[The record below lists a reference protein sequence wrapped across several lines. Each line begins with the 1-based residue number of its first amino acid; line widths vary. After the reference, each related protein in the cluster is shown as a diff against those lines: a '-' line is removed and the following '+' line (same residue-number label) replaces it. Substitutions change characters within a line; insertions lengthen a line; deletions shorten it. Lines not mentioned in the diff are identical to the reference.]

1 MTTDRRAL
9 FANGRV
15 AHSSLKGQITSDLFT
30 DGHLMRV
37 CVPVADLRVQP
48 ADTSLSR
55 QILFGHPVRLL
66 DPQSGFCRDETSGY
80 VGYVAPSDLCN
91 VASPTHRVASRA
103 SLLFTAPDFKSPNPA
118 PLSCGSLLTLTEKN
132 GRYGKTND
140 GRFAILDHLIP
151 VQDMSPDLAGTAERL
166 LGTPYLWGGNSAFG
180 IDCSGLVQLALQAA
194 GLPCPGD
201 SDQQMDRLGRSMPPD
216 TPAERGDLFF
226 WKGHVALALDA
237 DTLIHANAF
246 HMAVATENL
255 NSAIKRIKDQGD
267 GPVLA
272 HKRLAF

>member
-37 CVPVADLRVQP
+37 RVPVADLRVQP

-118 PLSCGSLLTLTEKN
+118 PLSCGSLLTLTEEN
-132 GRYGKTND
+132 GRYGKTDD
-140 GRFAILDHLIP
+140 GCFAILDHLTPI
-151 VQDMSPDLAGTAERL
+151 QNRSLDLAGTAERL

-272 HKRLAF
+272 HKRLAL